1 MSQQKK
7 TSNKVIKT
15 TANQTVKLTESLAQ
29 CLAIIRGLMSK
40 ADAMPFLEPVAWK
53 ELGLTDY
60 PHIVKHPMDLGT
72 IQANLESGRYATP
85 EHFAKDVRLVWKN
98 ATTYNR
104 PDSEIYITAERLRK
118 LFDKR
123 MSKITKT
130 SLKRRKDGSIPIVTR
145 YDQTRFA
152 NLAASLTSD
161 ELGMLVDMIQ
171 RECPT
176 ALVDEDEN
184 DVEIEIA
191 NIDGANLYTFIN
203 FAESCVQRR
212 KTATANKKQ

>member
-1 MSQQKK
+1 MSTQPKRP
-7 TSNKVIKT
+7 NKAIKSAS
-15 TANQTVKLTESLAQ
+15 ANQPTVKLTEPLAQ
-29 CLAIIRGLMSK
+29 CLAIVRGLMSK
-40 ADAMPFLEPVAWK
+40 AEASPFLEPVQWK
-53 ELGLTDY
+53 DLGLHDY
-60 PHIVKHPMDLGT
+60 PHIIKHPMDLGT

-123 MSKITKT
+123 MTKITK
-130 SLKRRKDGSIPIVTR
+130 SQLKRRQDGTIPVVTR

-152 NLAASLTSD
+152 NLASQLTSD

-171 RECPT
+171 REAPT

-191 NIDGANLYTFIN
+191 NIDGANLYNFIG
-203 FAESCVQRR
+203 FAETCINRR
-212 KTATANKKQ
+212 KAQMAKK